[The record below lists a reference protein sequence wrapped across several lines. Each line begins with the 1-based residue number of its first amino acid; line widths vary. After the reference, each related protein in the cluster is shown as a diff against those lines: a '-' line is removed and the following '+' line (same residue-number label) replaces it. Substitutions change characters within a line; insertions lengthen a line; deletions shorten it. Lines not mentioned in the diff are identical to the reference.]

1 MRHFVTGLALGLTL
15 LPLAGCKIVKTEAKG
30 ADPDAALIASTVEE
44 TFAAK
49 LVPLVTE
56 KAVEAKDVLP
66 LTDLETAG
74 AAHGLRGKGEG
85 GSWTFAVKG
94 QGVVVDEDRKSRAG
108 KVNVD
113 VTGDGVADL
122 TLQIGP
128 VVKGTA
134 LRDIAPFYDFTA
146 FRDQIQFAQLG
157 KALNAQGVGALA
169 LPDALAGKTVAFLG
183 AFQVQKAGDPV
194 MVVPLSVEVK

>member
-1 MRHFVTGLALGLTL
+1 MMTRTAGLALCLALTA
-15 LPLAGCKIVKTEAKG
+15 LAGCKIVKTASKA
-30 ADPDAALIASTVEE
+30 ADPDAALIAGVVSDTYE
-44 TFAAK
+44 TK
-49 LVPLVTE
+49 LLPLVTD
-56 KAVEAKDVLP
+56 KAVDAASLLP

-85 GSWTFAVKG
+85 GSWTFAIKG
-94 QGVVVDEDRKSRAG
+94 QGQVVDEDRKSRAG
-108 KVNVD
+108 KVNLD
-113 VTGDGVADL
+113 INGDGKADL

-157 KALNAQGVGALA
+157 RALNDKTVGALA
-169 LPDALAGKTVAFLG
+169 LPPDLTGKTLSFLG
-183 AFQVQKAGDPV
+183 AFQVQQGSDPV
-194 MVVPLSVEVK
+194 LVVPLSVEVK